1 LNAVKIDRMRV
12 YFTANNPF
20 IFTKCDYLKN
30 YDPEKGGN
38 DDDAPLSKQYVFGVN
53 ISF

>member
-1 LNAVKIDRMRV
+1 
-12 YFTANNPF
+12 
-20 IFTKCDYLKN
+20 LKN
-30 YDPEKGGN
+30 YDPETGGN